1 MSLEQTP
8 SDKKSL
14 AAPTPTDGE
23 GLSQA
28 PQRFTVFISVST
40 ILFSHY
46 SDTLIIFCQ
55 WPGAKPSAPRGNQ
68 WILLILNC
76 VLDLFRVIWVSTELV
91 DS

>member
-14 AAPTPTDGE
+14 AAPASTDGE
-23 GLSQA
+23 GLSQE
-28 PQRFTVFISVST
+28 PQRFTVFVLVRT
-40 ILFSHY
+40 ILFSPY

-55 WPGAKPSAPRGNQ
+55 WPGAKPSTPRGNQ
-68 WILLILNC
+68 WILLILNS

-91 DS
+91 AS